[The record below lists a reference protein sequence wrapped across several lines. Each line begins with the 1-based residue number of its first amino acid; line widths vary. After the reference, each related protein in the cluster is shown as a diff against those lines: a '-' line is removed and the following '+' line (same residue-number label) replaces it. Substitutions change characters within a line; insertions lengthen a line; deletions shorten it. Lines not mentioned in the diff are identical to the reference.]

1 MPSPARILVTSYGS
15 RAAELRHKLA
25 EAGAQP
31 VHFPCIEISTGDE
44 PALDSAIGLTS
55 QFHWLIFD
63 SPHSVESFWARL
75 AALGLDE
82 RIFREQRFGVLG
94 KATARA
100 LTKHGPLAEFVA
112 EPESNAEAIHKMG
125 AVRGQWILI
134 LQSTEWEVDL
144 GKMLTT
150 HGAVV
155 RTVSAYATL
164 PPASAA
170 SGWAKVEQPVQVITF
185 CEPMAASNFEKLLR
199 PNAVGHSRVACI
211 GPATAYAARTA
222 GLPVHWVA
230 TQPTVES
237 LITLLLD
244 KLDTESEHQR

>member
-1 MPSPARILVTSYGS
+1 MLHSQRILITSYGS

-31 VHFPCIEISTGDE
+31 VHFPCVEISAGDE
-44 PALDSAIGLTS
+44 LALDSAISLIS

-63 SPHSVESFWARL
+63 SPHSVEAFWARL

-82 RIFREQRFGVLG
+82 RSFREQRFGVLG
-94 KATARA
+94 KTTARA

-112 EPESNAEAIHKMG
+112 EPEASAEAVGKMG
-125 AVRGQWILI
+125 AVRGEWVLV
-134 LQSTEWEVDL
+134 LQSAEWEIDL
-144 GKMLTT
+144 GKKLTT

-170 SGWAKVEQPVQVITF
+170 SGWAKVEPPLHAIIF
-185 CEPMAASNFEKLLR
+185 CEPMAARNFAKLLG
-199 PNAVGHSRVACI
+199 PHAVGHSRVACL
-211 GPATAYAARTA
+211 GPATAHAAQAA

-230 TQPTVES
+230 AQPAVEN
-237 LITLLLD
+237 LISLLLD
-244 KLDTESEHQR
+244 KLGAESEYQH

>member
-1 MPSPARILVTSYGS
+1 MLHGQRILITSHS
-15 RAAELRHKLA
+15 SHAAELRHKLA

-31 VHFPCIEISTGDE
+31 VYFPCIEISIGDE
-44 PALDSAIGLTS
+44 PALDSAVGLIS

-63 SPHSVESFWARL
+63 SPHSVEAFWARL

-82 RIFREQRFGVLG
+82 RIFREQRFSVLG

-100 LTKHGPLAEFVA
+100 LTRHGPLAEFVA

-125 AVRGQWILI
+125 AVHGQWILI
-134 LQSTEWEVDL
+134 LQSAEWEIGL
-144 GKMLTT
+144 GKILTT
-150 HGAVV
+150 HEAVV

-170 SGWAKVEQPVQVITF
+170 SGWAEVEQPLQAITF
-185 CEPMAASNFEKLLR
+185 CEPMAASNFAKLLG
-199 PNAVGHSRVACI
+199 PQAVGHSRVACI
-211 GPATAYAARTA
+211 GPATAHAAQAA

-230 TQPTVES
+230 AQPTVES

-244 KLDTESEHQR
+244 KLGADGEHQP